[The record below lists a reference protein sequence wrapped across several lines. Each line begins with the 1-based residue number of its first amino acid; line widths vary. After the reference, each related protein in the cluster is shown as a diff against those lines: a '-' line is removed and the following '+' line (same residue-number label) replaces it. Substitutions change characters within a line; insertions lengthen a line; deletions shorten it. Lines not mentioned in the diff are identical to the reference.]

1 MYIKRAM
8 PVHPKVLEQDFE
20 SSEGA
25 LDDIDAI
32 LHILRSKESKSE
44 LDQKEK
50 DFIMKNI
57 INKYFS
63 TN

>member
-50 DFIMKNI
+50 DFISLN
-57 INKYFS
+57 
-63 TN
+63 